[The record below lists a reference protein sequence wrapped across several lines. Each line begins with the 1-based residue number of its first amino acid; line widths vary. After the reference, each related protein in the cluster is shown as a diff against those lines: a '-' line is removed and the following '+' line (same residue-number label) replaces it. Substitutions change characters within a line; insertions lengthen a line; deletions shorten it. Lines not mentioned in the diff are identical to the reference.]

1 MMFTILFYE
10 MQLMAII
17 HDIVLG
23 FFFGAF
29 CLLCAIVVSTPIVW
43 IFSKVWNWVNER
55 INNHGTKR

>member
-1 MMFTILFYE
+1 MFTILFYE

-17 HDIVLG
+17 HDMVLG